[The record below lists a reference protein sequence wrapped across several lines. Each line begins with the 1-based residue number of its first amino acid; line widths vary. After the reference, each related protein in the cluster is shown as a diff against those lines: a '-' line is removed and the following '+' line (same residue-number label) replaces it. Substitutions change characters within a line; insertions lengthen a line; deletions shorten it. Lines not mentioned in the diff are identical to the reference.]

1 MQRSCRGQA
10 LLDEFAYFVH
20 LYVVFISKVVLPAFL
35 SPSGIY
41 ILLFLLVGIVVPQ
54 NASVAIWILRFAIE
68 DSLNLLHIL
77 ILVSGIMLLGSQHK
91 AGINNLT
98 FIEYQPLRVKFVH
111 KLLK

>member
-1 MQRSCRGQA
+1 MQRSCGHQA
-10 LLDEFAYFVH
+10 LLDELAYFVH
-20 LYVVFISKVVLPAFL
+20 LYVILISKEVLAAFL
-35 SPSGIY
+35 SPSGICVF
-41 ILLFLLVGIVVPQ
+41 LPLLVGIVVPQ
-54 NASVAIWILRFAIE
+54 IASITIWILRFAIE

-98 FIEYQPLRVKFVH
+98 FVEYQSLRVEFVH